1 MTFNNHKRICF
12 LVVMM
17 LICGAVSADDPGITK
32 VRLIQ
37 ETDTSYIFELD
48 IARQFLWTIKAP
60 ILPDRFRISD
70 PQYED
75 QSGWIT
81 MKAKITTADESFS
94 PKDEILLPWQR
105 NGVDITVQWKDGK
118 TYKGLFNRTLNGI
131 HIPLSELMPVQ
142 KTTLE
147 VLQESFEM
155 GVRHLPF
162 RLVHLLLT
170 MVLVWAF
177 PSFKVLRYLF
187 MITLGQMVALI
198 LVELGMPGLDLL
210 LSDLILI
217 LIILLVSYSVIYKI
231 EFRFLKVLL
240 FTAGAIH
247 GASFVHDINVIDLP
261 PLQRI
266 QALFA
271 FNLAMDLG
279 HYLFALVLLL
289 IIPSLQRIFNS
300 IKWFPILTGSIS
312 VFLVLLIFRENIMA
326 DKLQILPI
334 QTSPVTVT
342 YKSSGQFAKLST
354 RQVQRGKGLMVTPMM
369 IYLSVEPYEVRQEIL
384 VQASAAMQY
393 LSFKDKGL
401 ISIPVDSQ
409 EQIKKEIQEAV
420 TSANTIYVDNQILT
434 PADRITKFVTLGRG
448 GVATRET
455 PMEENLED
463 AIMGITL
470 IYDIEA
476 YPDSIFINWQ
486 LFPDSVQFI
495 EASAV
500 DPHGA
505 FTVMLSPDENDL
517 RWKSRLAGYQ
527 VPAIEAIEVENRP
540 QPLISFLL
548 WMGILLFVIVQVIY
562 TKTID
567 IQQWIIIVLVLG
579 FISYPFVRFQ
589 VNIPFLPHG
598 KPSSE
603 RASVIL
609 NDVLTNVYRAFDRR
623 NENDVYDRLAIS
635 VSGDQLTEIYLQN
648 RQSMELENRGG
659 ARANVDDVKIQELSN
674 IKRHKDRGYVADTR
688 WTVRG
693 SVNHFGHTHYRQN
706 QYRALVSFG
715 IDDENWKINNIEIV
729 DSRRLY

>member
-1 MTFNNHKRICF
+1 
-12 LVVMM
+12 
-17 LICGAVSADDPGITK
+17 
-32 VRLIQ
+32 
-37 ETDTSYIFELD
+37 
-48 IARQFLWTIKAP
+48 
-60 ILPDRFRISD
+60 
-70 PQYED
+70 
-75 QSGWIT
+75 
-81 MKAKITTADESFS
+81 
-94 PKDEILLPWQR
+94 
-105 NGVDITVQWKDGK
+105 
-118 TYKGLFNRTLNGI
+118 
-131 HIPLSELMPVQ
+131 
-142 KTTLE
+142 
-147 VLQESFEM
+147 
-155 GVRHLPF
+155 
-162 RLVHLLLT
+162 
-170 MVLVWAF
+170 
-177 PSFKVLRYLF
+177 
-187 MITLGQMVALI
+187 
-198 LVELGMPGLDLL
+198 
-210 LSDLILI
+210 
-217 LIILLVSYSVIYKI
+217 
-231 EFRFLKVLL
+231 
-240 FTAGAIH
+240 
-247 GASFVHDINVIDLP
+247 
-261 PLQRI
+261 
-266 QALFA
+266 
-271 FNLAMDLG
+271 
-279 HYLFALVLLL
+279 
-289 IIPSLQRIFNS
+289 NS
-300 IKWFPILTGSIS
+300 IKWFPILTGGIS
-312 VFLVLLIFRENIMA
+312 VFLVLLIFTENIMA

-342 YKSSGQFAKLST
+342 YKSSGQFANLST

-401 ISIPVDSQ
+401 TSIPIDSQ

-420 TSANTIYVDNQILT
+420 ISANTIYIDKQILT

-476 YPDSIFINWQ
+476 YPDSIFVNWQ

-609 NDVLTNVYRAFDRR
+609 NDVLKNVYRAFDRR

-659 ARANVDDVKIQELSN
+659 ARANVDDVNIQELSN

>member
-17 LICGAVSADDPGITK
+17 LICGAVFADDPGITK

-187 MITLGQMVALI
+187 MITLGQMAALI
-198 LVELGMPGLDLL
+198 LVEMGMPGLDLL

-393 LSFKDKGL
+393 LSFEDKGL
-401 ISIPVDSQ
+401 TSIPVDSQ

-659 ARANVDDVKIQELSN
+659 ARANVDDVNIQELSN

>member
-401 ISIPVDSQ
+401 TSIPVDSQ

-635 VSGDQLTEIYLQN
+635 VSGNQLTEIYLQN

-715 IDDENWKINNIEIV
+715 IDNENWKINNIEIV

>member
-1 MTFNNHKRICF
+1 
-12 LVVMM
+12 MM
-17 LICGAVSADDPGITK
+17 FICGAVSADDPGITK

-81 MKAKITTADESFS
+81 MKAKITTADESLS

-142 KTTLE
+142 KTTRE
-147 VLQESFEM
+147 VFQESFIM

-162 RLVHLLLT
+162 RLVHLLLII
-170 MVLVWAF
+170 MLVWAF

-187 MITLGQMVALI
+187 MITLGQMAALI
-198 LVELGMPGLDLL
+198 LVELGIPGLDLL
-210 LSDLILI
+210 FSDLILM
-217 LIILLVSYSVIYKI
+217 LIIFLVSYSVIYKI

-312 VFLVLLIFRENIMA
+312 VFLVLLIFTENIMA

-342 YKSSGQFAKLST
+342 YKSSGQFANLST

-393 LSFKDKGL
+393 LSINDKGL
-401 ISIPVDSQ
+401 TSIPVDSQ

-420 TSANTIYVDNQILT
+420 ISANTIYVDNQILT
-434 PADRITKFVTLGRG
+434 PADRITNFVTLGRG

-455 PMEENLED
+455 PMEEDLED

-476 YPDSIFINWQ
+476 YPDSIFVNWQ

-505 FTVMLSPDENDL
+505 FTVMLSPDENNL

-540 QPLISFLL
+540 QPLISFLI
-548 WMGILLFVIVQVIY
+548 WMGILLFVIFQVIY
-562 TKTID
+562 KKTID
-567 IQQWIIIVLVLG
+567 IQQWIIIILVLG

-589 VNIPFLPHG
+589 VNISFLPHG

-635 VSGDQLTEIYLQN
+635 VSGNQLTEIYLQN

-659 ARANVDDVKIQELSN
+659 ARANVDDVNIQELSN

-729 DSRRLY
+729 DTRRLY